1 MKVHC
6 SVCGDQISVSSEG
19 LFINP
24 SQETEENKNPF
35 DIFELRNHLAL
46 NLPEW
51 SFSIET
57 SNNEASLRIRCTEC
71 IKADKPL
78 SKSKKK
84 GKKAKKIFKKIK
96 KLLRQLSAF
105 IN

>member
-35 DIFELRNHLAL
+35 DIFELKNHLAL
-46 NLPEW
+46 SLPEW

-57 SNNEASLRIRCTEC
+57 NNNEVSLHIKCAEC
-71 IKADKPL
+71 NKADKFV
-78 SKSKKK
+78 SKKK
-84 GKKAKKIFKKIK
+84 GKKAKKIIKKIK
-96 KLLRQLSAF
+96 KLLRQLSVF